1 MLDQYDCT
9 ATLPASD
16 IERAKAWYRDKLGF
30 TPAEEFPDGSAN
42 YKSGSSKFFL
52 YPTQYA
58 GTAQNTALGWDV
70 DDLEKVVEDLRGRG
84 VVFEEY
90 DFPGLKTVNG
100 IAELEG
106 VERAAWFKDSE
117 GNILSVGQRTS

>member
-1 MLDQYDCT
+1 MLDQYDCS
-9 ATLPASD
+9 ATIAAGD
-16 IERAKAWYRDKLGF
+16 IDRAKAWYRDKLGL
-30 TPAEEFPDGSAN
+30 TPVEELPDGSC
-42 YKSGSSKFFL
+42 YFKSGSSRFYL

-58 GTAQNTALGWDV
+58 GTAQNTVLGWEV
-70 DDLEKVVEDLRGRG
+70 DDLEKVVEDLRGGG
-84 VVFEEY
+84 VEFEEY

-117 GNILSVGQRTS
+117 GNILAVSQRT